1 MSPWAALL
9 LALAYNIGLIWPLRL
24 DVAANGVILR
34 RCRWFQILAVCGIV
48 LFDGLAIRLF
58 FSEMGHMGFSGPF
71 LILPVCGALA
81 LSLMP
86 FIMFI
91 YGELFDAAR
100 KAAMSEDNIKVE
112 KTFDQ
117 VEAALKQKDYARAE
131 TMLREAIEEDPKAPE
146 PHRRVADVL
155 LARGDL
161 AGCIRE
167 LKQAAALTR
176 EAEPKA
182 VTMFRIAD
190 LLLDK
195 ANDSEGAEA
204 ALKSVLYE
212 FPGTQYVQ
220 MAQTRLDRLAQ
231 RARPPVG

>member
-1 MSPWAALL
+1 MKTVWVPFM
-9 LALAYNIGLIWPLRL
+9 LAISYNVGLAWSLRL
-24 DVAANGVILR
+24 DVAVNGVLLK
-34 RCRWFQILAVCGIV
+34 RCRWFQTMAIVGIV
-48 LFDGLAIRLF
+48 LFNGWALRAF
-58 FSEMGHMGFSGPF
+58 FGDMSFGSAFMV
-71 LILPVCGALA
+71 LPVCGILGLTLLPFALF
-81 LSLMP
+81 M
-86 FIMFI
+86 
-91 YGELFDAAR
+91 YGEAIDATR
-100 KAAMSEDNIKVE
+100 RAAMSEDNIKVE

-117 VEAALKQKDYARAE
+117 VEAAVKQKDYARAE
-131 TMLREAIEEDPKAPE
+131 TMLREAIEEDPKSPE

-155 LARGDL
+155 LARGDV

-167 LKQAAALTR
+167 LKQAAALTLD
-176 EAEPKA
+176 AEPKA

-190 LLLDK
+190 LLIEK
-195 ANDSEGAEA
+195 ANDIEGAEA